1 MALFLEGT
9 VTSSA
14 METSNF
20 AHVIFQ
26 NVGKSYLPHA
36 TLECHYTLTQFIKP
50 HPKDWVG
57 IFKVG
62 WSTARDYYTFLWS
75 PLPDNY
81 TEGIAVNRSVV
92 FQGYYVPNDDGE
104 FYQFCYVTHNGEI
117 RGASTPFQ
125 FRASSP
131 TEEELLTMED
141 EGGSDI
147 LVVTTKASYLE
158 KKMEQIQREK
168 KELLET
174 LDMLQKQRDELNEEK
189 NRLQEEYEQEQESST
204 QLRKD
209 VQELQLSAQSLQFE
223 REDVKR
229 KMEEST
235 TRLLQ
240 LEEDLIRVTQK
251 GLQKETE
258 LDCLKDR
265 VKKLTLEKEALECQL
280 KNEKDEKELYKIHL
294 KNRELENT
302 KLSTE
307 LQMLKSVDVNKENTI
322 AQLKEELIRVK
333 ACLVEKDKQHH
344 QLLANSS
351 PSRESAALREQLRRK
366 EERLRDFSSAHDRN
380 MTELYRVSLEV
391 ESFKKGQ
398 AEARAECS
406 HLEKQL
412 EEMKNSAQQEA
423 QCKEQGEHHCSEN
436 MENTI
441 GQLKEELIRVKACL
455 AEKDKQH
462 RQLLASSTPSGEFKA
477 LREQLRQKEEQ
488 LQATQQQVNM
498 LSAELRDSSNAR
510 DRSMTELYRIRL
522 EAESLKKGRAEAHEE
537 CSHLKK
543 QLEEMK
549 NSAQQEACK
558 EFEVSAVTE
567 LQREVEDLR
576 LRLQMAAEHYKDKY
590 KECQKLQKQVTKLT
604 ELQGV
609 KRGPG
614 FEPTTGPLSASP
626 EASAPGSPG
635 TSDAVLDAIIQG
647 KLRTASKEP
656 DKNDKFR
663 KCKQMLSVERERCS
677 TITDELTKMEV
688 KLKEQMKTSESLRIQ
703 LAAEEDRYKS
713 QVSEKGRELKELKDS
728 LVALT
733 KEKEKL
739 EGELQ
744 RSVSRE
750 EENGKNDDNL
760 DLESIFLQYPIP
772 YPQDDPSPLLV
783 PQRPSELMFGNPYSS
798 TDSRDGADGEFSDDQ
813 MPRMP
818 PVGPPSWDSNVVCI
832 QPSRNFSRPDGLEE
846 QEELQTT
853 QTNDQPTSSDPTEF
867 LNDGQMP
874 FCFEPGGEQQ
884 KRCPLCEVIF
894 PPHYD
899 QSKFEEHVESHW
911 KICPMCSEQFPLDC
925 DQQLY
930 EKHVLTHFES
940 NMLEF

>member
-9 VTSSA
+9 AASST

-36 TLECHYTLTQFIKP
+36 ALECHYTLTQFIKP

-75 PLPDNY
+75 PLPDSY
-81 TEGIAVNRSVV
+81 TEGAAVNRSVV

-104 FYQFCYVTHNGEI
+104 FYQFCYVTHKGEI

-125 FRASSP
+125 FRAHSP

-158 KKMEQIQREK
+158 QKMEQIQQEK
-168 KELLET
+168 KELLEN
-174 LDMLQKQRDELNEEK
+174 LDLLQKERDELIDEK
-189 NRLQEEYEQEQESST
+189 NRLQKEYELERESSA

-209 VQELQLSAQSLQFE
+209 VEELQLSAQGLQEE
-223 REDVKR
+223 REEVKR
-229 KMEEST
+229 RMEEST
-235 TRLLQ
+235 ARLLQ
-240 LEEDLIRVTQK
+240 LEEDLIGVTQK

-302 KLSTE
+302 KLSAE

-322 AQLKEELIRVK
+322 AQLKEELTRVK
-333 ACLVEKDKQHH
+333 SCLAEKEKQHH

-351 PSRESAALREQLRRK
+351 PSGES
-366 EERLRDFSSAHDRN
+366 
-380 MTELYRVSLEV
+380 
-391 ESFKKGQ
+391 
-398 AEARAECS
+398 
-406 HLEKQL
+406 
-412 EEMKNSAQQEA
+412 
-423 QCKEQGEHHCSEN
+423 
-436 MENTI
+436 
-441 GQLKEELIRVKACL
+441 
-455 AEKDKQH
+455 
-462 RQLLASSTPSGEFKA
+462 KA

-488 LQATQQQVNM
+488 LQATQQQANM
-498 LSAELRDSSNAR
+498 LKAELRDSSNAR
-510 DRSMTELYRIRL
+510 DRSMADLYRIRL
-522 EAESLKKGRAEAHEE
+522 EAESLKKGQMEARAEFSRLE
-537 CSHLKK
+537 K
-543 QLEEMK
+543 QLEEMR
-549 NSAQQEACK
+549 NSTQQEACK
-558 EFEVSAVTE
+558 ESEVLAVAE

-590 KECQKLQKQVTKLT
+590 KECQKFQKQVVKLS
-604 ELQGV
+604 EQQGV
-609 KRGPG
+609 KRSPG
-614 FEPTTGPLSASP
+614 SEPAAGPLSASP

-635 TSDAVLDAIIQG
+635 SSDDVLDAIIQG
-647 KLRTASKEP
+647 KLKSASKEP
-656 DKNDKFR
+656 DKNDKYR
-663 KCKQMLSVERERCS
+663 KCKQMLNEERERCS
-677 TITDELTKMEV
+677 MINDELTKMEV
-688 KLKEQMKTSESLRIQ
+688 KLREQIKTNESLRMQ
-703 LAAEEDRYKS
+703 LAAEEDRYK
-713 QVSEKGRELKELKDS
+713 
-728 LVALT
+728 
-733 KEKEKL
+733 
-739 EGELQ
+739 ELQ

-750 EENGKNDDNL
+750 EEHENKDGNVDAQ
-760 DLESIFLQYPIP
+760 SVFLQYPMP

-783 PQRPSELMFGNPYSS
+783 PQRPTDLMFGNPYSS

-813 MPRMP
+813 MPRLP

-832 QPSRNFSRPDGLEE
+832 QPSRNLSRPDGLEE
-846 QEELQTT
+846 PEEPQST
-853 QTNDQPTSSDPTEF
+853 QTNDQPTAAADPAEF
-867 LNDGQMP
+867 LSDGQMP
-874 FCFEPGGEQQ
+874 FCFEPSGEQ

-925 DQQLY
+925 DQELF
-930 EKHVLTHFES
+930 EKHVLTHFDS
-940 NMLEF
+940 NVLNF

>member
-1 MALFLEGT
+1 MALYLEGT
-9 VTSSA
+9 AASST

-36 TLECHYTLTQFIKP
+36 ALECHYTLTQFIKP

-81 TEGIAVNRSVV
+81 TEGTAVNRSVV

-104 FYQFCYVTHNGEI
+104 FYQFCYVTHKGEI

-141 EGGSDI
+141 EAGSDI

-158 KKMEQIQREK
+158 QKMEQIQQEK
-168 KELLET
+168 KELLEN
-174 LDMLQKQRDELNEEK
+174 LDLLQKERDELIDEK
-189 NRLQEEYEQEQESST
+189 DRLQKEYEQEQESSA

-209 VQELQLSAQSLQFE
+209 VQELQLSAQSLQEE
-223 REDVKR
+223 REEVKR
-229 KMEEST
+229 RMEEST
-235 TRLLQ
+235 ARLLQ
-240 LEEDLIRVTQK
+240 LEEDLIGVTQK

-258 LDCLKDR
+258 LDGLKDR

-302 KLSTE
+302 KLSAE

-322 AQLKEELIRVK
+322 AQLKEELTRVK
-333 ACLVEKDKQHH
+333 SCLVEKEKQHR

-351 PSRESAALREQLRRK
+351 PSGES
-366 EERLRDFSSAHDRN
+366 
-380 MTELYRVSLEV
+380 
-391 ESFKKGQ
+391 
-398 AEARAECS
+398 
-406 HLEKQL
+406 
-412 EEMKNSAQQEA
+412 
-423 QCKEQGEHHCSEN
+423 
-436 MENTI
+436 
-441 GQLKEELIRVKACL
+441 
-455 AEKDKQH
+455 
-462 RQLLASSTPSGEFKA
+462 KA

-488 LQATQQQVNM
+488 LQATQQQANM
-498 LSAELRDSSNAR
+498 LKAELRDSSNTR
-510 DRSMTELYRIRL
+510 DKTMADLYRIRL
-522 EAESLKKGRAEAHEE
+522 EAESFKMGQMEAQAEYSRLE
-537 CSHLKK
+537 K

-549 NSAQQEACK
+549 NSTQQEAQCK
-558 EFEVSAVTE
+558 ESDGFAVAE

-590 KECQKLQKQVTKLT
+590 KECQKLQKQVVKLT
-604 ELQGV
+604 EQQGV
-609 KRGPG
+609 KRSPG
-614 FEPTTGPLSASP
+614 SEPAAGPLSASP

-647 KLRTASKEP
+647 KLKSASKEP
-656 DKNDKFR
+656 DKNDKYR
-663 KCKQMLSVERERCS
+663 KCKQMLNEERERCS
-677 TITDELTKMEV
+677 MITDELTKMEV
-688 KLKEQMKTSESLRIQ
+688 KLREQKKTNEGLRMQ
-703 LAAEEDRYKS
+703 LASEEDRYKS
-713 QVSEKGRELKELKDS
+713 QVAEKGRELKELKDS
-728 LVALT
+728 LFALT

-739 EGELQ
+739 ERELQ

-750 EENGKNDDNL
+750 EEHENKEGNVDVQ
-760 DLESIFLQYPIP
+760 SVFLQYPMP

-783 PQRPSELMFGNPYSS
+783 PQRPTDLMFGNPYSS

-813 MPRMP
+813 MPRLP

-832 QPSRNFSRPDGLEE
+832 QPARNLSRPDGLEE
-846 QEELQTT
+846 PEEPQST
-853 QTNDQPTSSDPTEF
+853 QTSDQPTAADPAEF

-874 FCFEPGGEQQ
+874 FCFEASGEQ

-911 KICPMCSEQFPLDC
+911 KNCPMCSEQFPLDC
-925 DQQLY
+925 DQQLF
-930 EKHVLTHFES
+930 EKHVLTHFDS
-940 NMLEF
+940 NMLNF